1 MASAIHTFPATFGRF
16 TVSSVGQGQTA
27 IQNVANIM
35 WLPML
40 LMGAMSIAAAVILG
54 IFGANSSS
62 DRGGGLNALS
72 KANAE
77 TLNTLS
83 RAFVFLGE
91 AMLLAGIS
99 FLLATI
105 LGALRK
111 GGGEVQEAVTS
122 SVKTLRM
129 PWSAW
134 VFLGLMMMGVMAAIV
149 SFSFAIARIL
159 GVFRVGGGLVQD
171 AVGKGIKTPKMPLTA
186 KVFLGGMMMAMM
198 ILIFAFAGHIYAAV
212 QANDAWTN
220 AVGLGGADLSA
231 LGRNETWGTWLE
243 GLRRIGVG
251 MFLGSIALGLYT
263 IMSIIRFQTLRIREL
278 STT

>member
-1 MASAIHTFPATFGRF
+1 MASAIHSSPATFGRF

-27 IQNVANIM
+27 IQNVANVM

-62 DRGGGLNALS
+62 HLGDGFSALS

-77 TLNTLS
+77 TLTTLS

-149 SFSFAIARIL
+149 SFGFS
-159 GVFRVGGGLVQD
+159 
-171 AVGKGIKTPKMPLTA
+171 
-186 KVFLGGMMMAMM
+186 
-198 ILIFAFAGHIYAAV
+198 IFVATEAHG
-212 QANDAWTN
+212 AWIN
-220 AVGLGGADLSA
+220 ATGADSPGNIGALNNVVTYNAWVKPLS
-231 LGRNETWGTWLE
+231 E
-243 GLRRIGVG
+243 V
-251 MFLGSIALGLYT
+251 ALGLILAGVAFSLYT
-263 IMSIIRFQTLRIREL
+263 ISNVLGFQFARIREL
-278 STT
+278 ILGQEA